1 MRKVRKVMA
10 LLLTLAMVMGLS
22 LTAFAAPSGKI
33 TVNNADG
40 ATLKYVKIVV
50 EDRQSI
56 YGWKFADKSIETDF
70 VKAWMNIT
78 DEPTS
83 EQVNQVIDELI
94 DLGVLEYIGTGD
106 AENPEKADNDYSQSG
121 TINSNKDYAR
131 ALQAVAKYAKNGVPT
146 DGIDAATGGIG
157 LYLITASKTGTTYIP
172 MAAYVGTD
180 FTGVVVEA
188 KGAEDQVHKSV
199 DEDGETVTTGD
210 TVNYTITTEYP
221 FYPANATTTK
231 FVITDTLENATFNQN
246 SVSID
251 GFIKGTDY
259 NVEFSNDNKTMTITF
274 KYDHTK
280 AGDTVN
286 VSYSAIVGDLSDNPD
301 MQVKNTAK
309 SETET
314 GYTVSEVISD
324 SAEFTVIKTADDSQ
338 DKLNGAEFTL
348 YVADENGSNSI
359 TYNDQS
365 IKVNVVETKATQ
377 GTDAEAGKATFY
389 GLDPDKTYYVKETKA
404 PEGYS
409 LNDTVYLL
417 QGAST
422 EVSGPIISTET
433 DENEITYSKE
443 TTTVTVTDYTD
454 QSVADTKL
462 SSLPSTGGIGT
473 TIFTIG
479 GCVIMIAA
487 AGLYFASRRKH
498 GEN

>member
-1 MRKVRKVMA
+1 MRKLRKAMA

-33 TVNNADG
+33 TVNNANG

-50 EDRQSI
+50 EDRESI
-56 YGWKFADKSIETDF
+56 YGWKFANTDIETDF
-70 VKAWMNIT
+70 VKAWLNT
-78 DEPTS
+78 TETPTS
-83 EQVNQVIDELI
+83 EQIDRVIDDLI
-94 DLGVLEYIGTGD
+94 DLGVLEYNGDGT
-106 AENPEKADNDYSQSG
+106 AENPDRTDNDYSQSG
-121 TINSNKDYAR
+121 TINPNQKYAR
-131 ALQAVAKYAKNGVPT
+131 ALEAVAKYATRTVPT
-146 DGIDAATGGIG
+146 DGIDANTGGIG
-157 LYLITASKTGTTYIP
+157 LYLITASKTGITYIP

-180 FTGVVVEA
+180 FTGVAVEA

-210 TVNYTITTEYP
+210 TVNYTIITEYP
-221 FYPANATTTK
+221 FYPANATETK
-231 FVITDTLENATFNQN
+231 FVITDTLENATINKE
-246 SVSID
+246 SVNIN
-251 GFIKGTDY
+251 GFTKDSDY
-259 NVEFSNDNKTMTITF
+259 TVKFSDDDKTMTIQFT
-274 KYDHTK
+274 YDPTK
-280 AGDTVN
+280 AGTTVN
-286 VSYSAIVGDLSDNPD
+286 ISYSATVGDLSGNPN

-309 SETET
+309 SETEK

-324 SAEFTVIKTADDSQ
+324 SAEFTVIKTADDSYE
-338 DKLNGAEFTL
+338 KLNGAEFTL
-348 YVADENGSNSI
+348 YVQDDNGSESI
-359 TYNDQS
+359 TYGDQN
-365 IKVNVVETKATQ
+365 IKVKALDTKETQ
-377 GTDAEAGKATFY
+377 GTGENTGKATFY

-417 QGAST
+417 SGA
-422 EVSGPIISTET
+422 EKNVSGPTTTSET

-454 QSVADTKL
+454 QTVADTKL